1 MKDKNIKGK
10 KAKGYSDM
18 AKCFVEGTITYICK
32 NGVFIVSSMGNAF
45 VEDGKWELIKTEV

>member
-32 NGVFIVSSMGNAF
+32 NGIFIVSSIGNAF
-45 VEDGKWELIKTEV
+45 VEDGKWELIKTEE